1 MKTSYS
7 LMLLSSKYKNP
18 MNIQLDQKATQIPRN
33 PNLAK
38 RAKKKTTTHYFATPK
53 IQTHKTPKKKKKKTH
68 YFTTPKIKIKISQ

>member
-38 RAKKKTTTHYFATPK
+38 RAKKKKKNHYLKNT
-53 IQTHKTPKKKKKKTH
+53 
-68 YFTTPKIKIKISQ
+68 KIKIKISQ

>member
-38 RAKKKTTTHYFATPK
+38 RAKKK
-53 IQTHKTPKKKKKKTH
+53 KKTH

>member
-38 RAKKKTTTHYFATPK
+38 RAKKK
-53 IQTHKTPKKKKKKTH
+53 KKNPLFHNSKNKK
-68 YFTTPKIKIKISQ
+68 

>member
-38 RAKKKTTTHYFATPK
+38 RAKKKKKNPLFNNSKNKNKNKPIKLNK
-53 IQTHKTPKKKKKKTH
+53 IVG
-68 YFTTPKIKIKISQ
+68 